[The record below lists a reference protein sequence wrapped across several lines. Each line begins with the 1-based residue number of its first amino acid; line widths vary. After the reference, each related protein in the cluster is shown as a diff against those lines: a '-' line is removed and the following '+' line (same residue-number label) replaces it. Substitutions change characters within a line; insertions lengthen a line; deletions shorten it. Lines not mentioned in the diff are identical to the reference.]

1 MKIVKSAFNVLVSHI
16 PHKIREHDVQVFS
29 FPEPAVH
36 IRIGK
41 VVAEIIGADTYA
53 VPLFIGE
60 CRIPYFQEILL
71 KSAGFIGR
79 IVRSWVLLTEEH
91 LYSAY
96 QEKPA
101 RA

>member
-79 IVRSWVLLTEEH
+79 IVPGRKEINSVRGDMLH
-91 LYSAY
+91 L
-96 QEKPA
+96 
-101 RA
+101 